1 MGRREKGGERA
12 GLFKRKPLRVALE
25 VALQLHESIGGMRT
39 RSANEK
45 RQGESKRSDSYLFIE
60 HFPRCHLCPY

>member
-25 VALQLHESIGGMRT
+25 VALQLRESNGGMRT
-39 RSANEK
+39 GSAIER

-60 HFPRCHLCPY
+60 HFPRCDFCPD